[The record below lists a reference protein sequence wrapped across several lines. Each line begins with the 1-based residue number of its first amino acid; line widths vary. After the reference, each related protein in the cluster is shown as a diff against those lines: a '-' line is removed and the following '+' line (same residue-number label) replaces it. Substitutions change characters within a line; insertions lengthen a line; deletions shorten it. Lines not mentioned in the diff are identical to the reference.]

1 MKSERIANALGERN
15 AGTGRTAR
23 CPTYDGL
30 PARIMRLSSAPSARD
45 ATHQLGQD
53 SAQRRCTVPR
63 SWKPIRKGA
72 LIGIALVSSP
82 SRLLIDDVPVLL
94 SHGGAWAT
102 LAAKLV
108 ITSEVAKVH
117 GTCEAQRVSFRRRC
131 DRAQRQEFSTPIVE
145 PVRARDPKVFG

>member
-1 MKSERIANALGERN
+1 MSATMQVTIIAKSGGPLTKRI
-15 AGTGRTAR
+15 
-23 CPTYDGL
+23 
-30 PARIMRLSSAPSARD
+30 S
-45 ATHQLGQD
+45 
-53 SAQRRCTVPR
+53 
-63 SWKPIRKGA
+63 
-72 LIGIALVSSP
+72 
-82 SRLLIDDVPVLL
+82 
-94 SHGGAWAT
+94 